1 MKHKFRAPKQTPL
14 AWMDVWLNPDQIQ
27 AAAQEIQRTDYK
39 LNSANK
45 DISDDEE
52 FDF

>member
-1 MKHKFRAPKQTPL
+1 
-14 AWMDVWLNPDQIQ
+14 MDIWLNPDQIQ
-27 AAAQEIQRTDYK
+27 AAAQEIQVTAYK

-45 DISDDEE
+45 DISDDME